1 MNKKE
6 WIPIEKITNYN
17 KSVIYKLYK
26 FIEDN
31 VDNGIRVMT
40 GIVLMIIPLLLH
52 LVFVLISNTISQLTG
67 KQSKFRKLIRSIWYR
82 LTMLFTFSFMIQ
94 YMEFDFT
101 NTSYHNPVIPK
112 KKTRW

>member
-17 KSVIYKLYK
+17 KSVIYKLDK

-31 VDNGIRVMT
+31 IDNSIRVVT
-40 GIVLMIIPLLLH
+40 GIVLMIVPLLIH
-52 LVFVLISNTISQLTG
+52 LIMWSISNTMSQLTG
-67 KQSKFRKLIRSIWYR
+67 KQSEFRKRIRSIWYR
-82 LTMLFTFSFMIQ
+82 LTMLFTFSFVIQ
-94 YMEFDFT
+94 YMKFDFV